1 MRITRGALA
10 AVCLVW
16 FVTGQAGDLAAQ
28 RVSHAASGDAGGVHE
43 LPLNNGVQRHWLLG
57 AGVGAAAGAIIGAVA
72 ASTDDNGDRQ
82 TLESGL
88 IGAGVGLV
96 VGGVI
101 GYFITT
107 EGEGGQAAIPVLA
120 YHPGPGGGTGTI
132 AWRLSY

>member
-1 MRITRGALA
+1 MRTTRVALA

-16 FVTGQAGDLAAQ
+16 FVTVKAEDLAAQ
-28 RVSHAASGDAGGVHE
+28 RVSHALSGYSDGVYH
-43 LPLNNGVQRHWLLG
+43 LPHNNGVQRHWLLG

-72 ASTDDNGDRQ
+72 AGTDDNGDRQ
-82 TLESGL
+82 TLESSL
-88 IGAGVGLV
+88 IGAGAGLV

-132 AWRLSY
+132 AWRVSY